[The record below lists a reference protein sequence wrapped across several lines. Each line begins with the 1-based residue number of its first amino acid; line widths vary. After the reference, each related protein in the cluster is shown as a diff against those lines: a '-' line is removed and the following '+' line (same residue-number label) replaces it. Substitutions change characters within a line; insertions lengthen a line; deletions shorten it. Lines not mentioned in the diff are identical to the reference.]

1 MPRTPGVAAAAVRL
15 LFAGPNAAEHA
26 AGVTT
31 AVPAGSRLRG
41 IAIANGTATI
51 DVSRAFAAM
60 APATRIR
67 MRLAELTYTATQF
80 PTVKRVRLA
89 VAGSIV
95 HSIAGAPV
103 PQPAVRRD
111 FLRRL
116 PAILVSRPAIGARVP
131 ATVTVAGSA
140 DVFEAALTVRV
151 INARGRLL
159 ARRHIL
165 ATCGTGCRGHYSV
178 AIAYSVLR
186 AQPGTIVI
194 FDSGGGSVAHPHIV
208 RDPGAA
214 CPPRSRRS
222 AAVRDGPGDGR
233 LDEVVAR
240 VDVPR
245 PALPT
250 LGQEREA
257 DAAAAGLLVVGHRVD
272 DRRRG

>member
-1 MPRTPGVAAAAVRL
+1 MRTRLALLAVALVAVSLAAGPAAATSHRGSRMTLDVWLERGTGKLWLTKRTVPRTPGVAAEAVRL
-15 LFAGPNAAEHA
+15 LFRGPNAAERA

-31 AVPAGSRLRG
+31 AIPAGTTLRG
-41 IAIANGTATI
+41 IAISNGTATI

-60 APATRIR
+60 APATTIR

-80 PTVKRVRLA
+80 PTVKRVRLE

-103 PQPAVRRD
+103 PQPAARAD

-159 ARRHIL
+159 ARRRIL
-165 ATCGTGCRGHYSV
+165 ASCGTGCRGRYSV
-178 AIAYSVLR
+178 SIPYTVLR
-186 AQPGTIVI
+186 RQPGTIVI
-194 FDSGGGSVAHPHIV
+194 FDSGGGSIAHPHVV
-208 RDPGAA
+208 RVP
-214 CPPRSRRS
+214 
-222 AAVRDGPGDGR
+222 VRLSTP
-233 LDEVVAR
+233 
-240 VDVPR
+240 
-245 PALPT
+245 
-250 LGQEREA
+250 
-257 DAAAAGLLVVGHRVD
+257 
-272 DRRRG
+272 

>member
-1 MPRTPGVAAAAVRL
+1 MRTRLTLVAGALVVVSLAAGPAAAAPHAGSRMTLDVWLERGAGKLWLTKRTVPRTPGVAAAAVRL

-208 RDPGAA
+208 RVPV
-214 CPPRSRRS
+214 RLS
-222 AAVRDGPGDGR
+222 AS
-233 LDEVVAR
+233 
-240 VDVPR
+240 
-245 PALPT
+245 
-250 LGQEREA
+250 
-257 DAAAAGLLVVGHRVD
+257 
-272 DRRRG
+272 